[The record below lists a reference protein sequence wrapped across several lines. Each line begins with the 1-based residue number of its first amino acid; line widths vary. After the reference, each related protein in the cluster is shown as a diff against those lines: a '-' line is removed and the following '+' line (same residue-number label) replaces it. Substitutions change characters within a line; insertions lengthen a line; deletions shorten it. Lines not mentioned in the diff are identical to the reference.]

1 MKILNFCPAA
11 IVTGQGSL
19 AYLKELEGRRVLV
32 VCGGSS
38 MERAGVLDRVQSYL
52 EEGGREV
59 AFFRGIRQDPT
70 RQQIDAGV
78 ALMRQFQPDTVVAV
92 GGGSSMDA
100 AKAMMLFYE
109 FPELNLDVIGKVPF
123 PKVRKLKLV
132 AIPST
137 SGTASEVTRTS
148 VVTDPDKQLKIP
160 VIDQI
165 LKPDVAILD
174 ADLPMTMPDHI
185 AAETGMDAMAHAIEC
200 YTRHDLDDFDEVLAR
215 GAVEG
220 ILKWLPV
227 SVLEKTP
234 EAREKMHHY
243 QCMAGMA
250 FTNVGVTA
258 VHGIS
263 HALGAMYHIPH
274 GLGNAILLP
283 FVLAFNRQ
291 DTVAAQRLDAISHYC
306 GVPDIVQA
314 LADLKSALGIPATL
328 REQGLDEASFL
339 RDLDTIAEKSLMGA
353 TKFNPVSMDMENMR
367 QLLRTVYYGN

>member
-59 AFFRGIRQDPT
+59 AFSGGSGRIPPA
-70 RQQIDAGV
+70 QQIDEGV

-148 VVTDPDKQLKIP
+148 VVTDPDQ
-160 VIDQI
+160 
-165 LKPDVAILD
+165 
-174 ADLPMTMPDHI
+174 
-185 AAETGMDAMAHAIEC
+185 AAEDPGDRPDPQAGCRYSGRGSPHDHAGSHRC
-200 YTRHDLDDFDEVLAR
+200 GNGNGRHGPCHRVLYPPR
-215 GAVEG
+215 SG
-220 ILKWLPV
+220 
-227 SVLEKTP
+227 
-234 EAREKMHHY
+234 
-243 QCMAGMA
+243 
-250 FTNVGVTA
+250 
-258 VHGIS
+258 
-263 HALGAMYHIPH
+263 
-274 GLGNAILLP
+274 
-283 FVLAFNRQ
+283 
-291 DTVAAQRLDAISHYC
+291 
-306 GVPDIVQA
+306 
-314 LADLKSALGIPATL
+314 
-328 REQGLDEASFL
+328 
-339 RDLDTIAEKSLMGA
+339 
-353 TKFNPVSMDMENMR
+353 
-367 QLLRTVYYGN
+367 

>member
-11 IVTGQGSL
+11 IVTGRGSL

-38 MERAGVLDRVQSYL
+38 MERSGVLDRVQSYL

-70 RQQIDAGV
+70 RQQIDEGV

-220 ILKWLPV
+220 ILKWL
-227 SVLEKTP
+227 SL
-234 EAREKMHHY
+234 
-243 QCMAGMA
+243 
-250 FTNVGVTA
+250 
-258 VHGIS
+258 I
-263 HALGAMYHIPH
+263 HI
-274 GLGNAILLP
+274 
-283 FVLAFNRQ
+283 
-291 DTVAAQRLDAISHYC
+291 
-306 GVPDIVQA
+306 
-314 LADLKSALGIPATL
+314 
-328 REQGLDEASFL
+328 
-339 RDLDTIAEKSLMGA
+339 
-353 TKFNPVSMDMENMR
+353 
-367 QLLRTVYYGN
+367 

>member
-70 RQQIDAGV
+70 RQQIDEGV

-234 EAREKMHHY
+234 EAREKN
-243 QCMAGMA
+243 APLS
-250 FTNVGVTA
+250 
-258 VHGIS
+258 VHGRHGFHQRGRHGGPRHLPCTGCHVS
-263 HALGAMYHIPH
+263 HSPWLGQRHFAALRSCFQSPGHRGSAAAGRY
-274 GLGNAILLP
+274 LP
-283 FVLAFNRQ
+283 
-291 DTVAAQRLDAISHYC
+291 
-306 GVPDIVQA
+306 
-314 LADLKSALGIPATL
+314 
-328 REQGLDEASFL
+328 
-339 RDLDTIAEKSLMGA
+339 
-353 TKFNPVSMDMENMR
+353 
-367 QLLRTVYYGN
+367 LLRRAGHRAGAGRSEVRTGYPRHAAGAGAG

>member
-1 MKILNFCPAA
+1 
-11 IVTGQGSL
+11 
-19 AYLKELEGRRVLV
+19 
-32 VCGGSS
+32 
-38 MERAGVLDRVQSYL
+38 
-52 EEGGREV
+52 
-59 AFFRGIRQDPT
+59 
-70 RQQIDAGV
+70 
-78 ALMRQFQPDTVVAV
+78 
-92 GGGSSMDA
+92 MDA

-137 SGTASEVTRTS
+137 SGTASEATRTS

>member
-1 MKILNFCPAA
+1 M
-11 IVTGQGSL
+11 
-19 AYLKELEGRRVLV
+19 
-32 VCGGSS
+32 
-38 MERAGVLDRVQSYL
+38 LDRVQSYL

-70 RQQIDAGV
+70 RQQIDEGV

-234 EAREKMHHY
+234 EAREKMHYY

-291 DTVAAQRLDAISHYC
+291 DTVAAQRLDTISHYC

-328 REQGLDEASFL
+328 RDQGLDEASFL

-353 TKFNPVSMDMENMR
+353 TKFNPVSMDMDNMR
-367 QLLRTVYYGN
+367 QLLRTVYYGD